1 MKLNFKSFF
10 LTLGIFYVLI
20 GALGISNMGF
30 FNKNIEYIL
39 STILFLNGAYHIFY
53 STSNRKSPYFHWGL
67 VLAEGIIE
75 LISVA
80 IILLNTFTSQLFF
93 TSYIGILLC
102 LKGLILV
109 LGRDNKFTS
118 WEKTKAKVRVLV
130 IVKGLLHFLFGSL
143 ILILP
148 LLADKA
154 VYVVFGWY
162 ILFLGIHFLTEE
174 YMSNK
179 KSDEI

>member
-1 MKLNFKSFF
+1 MAIKLKSFF

-39 STILFLNGAYHIFY
+39 SIILFLNGLYHIFY
-53 STSNRKSPYFHWGL
+53 SMTNRKNPYFHWGL
-67 VLAEGIIE
+67 VLGEGLIE
-75 LISVA
+75 LASVG

-93 TSYIGILLC
+93 TTYIGSLLC
-102 LKGLILV
+102 LKGLILI
-109 LGRDNKFTS
+109 LGRNDKFTS
-118 WEKTKAKVRVLV
+118 WENTNAKVKVLV
-130 IVKGLLHFLFGSL
+130 IIKGLLHFLFGSL
-143 ILILP
+143 IMILP
-148 LLADKA
+148 LLTDKA

-174 YMSNK
+174 YITNK
-179 KSDEI
+179 KSDV

>member
-1 MKLNFKSFF
+1 MKANLKSFF
-10 LTLGIFYVLI
+10 LGLGIFYVLI
-20 GALGISNMGF
+20 GALGISNMAF
-30 FNKNIEYIL
+30 FNDNVEYIL
-39 STILFLNGAYHIFY
+39 STILLLNGIYHLFY
-53 STSNRKSPYFHWGL
+53 STTNRKNPYFHWGL

-75 LISVA
+75 ILSVA
-80 IILLNTFTSQLFF
+80 IILLNTFTNQLFF

-102 LKGLILV
+102 LKGLILI

-118 WEKTKAKVRVLV
+118 WQNTKAQIKILV

-143 ILILP
+143 ILTLP
-148 LLADKA
+148 LLTDNA

-174 YMSNK
+174 LVTNK
-179 KSDEI
+179 KSDV

>member
-1 MKLNFKSFF
+1 MAIKFKSFF
-10 LTLGIFYVLI
+10 LALGIFYILI

-30 FNKNIEYIL
+30 FNENIEYIL
-39 STILFLNGAYHIFY
+39 STVLFLNGIYHVFY
-53 STSNRKSPYFHWGL
+53 SMTNRKSPYFHWGL
-67 VLAEGIIE
+67 VLGEGIIE

-93 TSYIGILLC
+93 TSYIGGLLC
-102 LKGLILV
+102 LKGLILI
-109 LGRDNKFTS
+109 LGRDNKLTS
-118 WEKTKAKVRVLV
+118 WENTKAKVKILV

-143 ILILP
+143 IIVLP
-148 LLADKA
+148 LLTDKA

-174 YMSNK
+174 YITNK
-179 KSDEI
+179 KSDV

>member
-1 MKLNFKSFF
+1 MKIKSKSFF
-10 LTLGIFYVLI
+10 LTLGIFYILI

-39 STILFLNGAYHIFY
+39 STVLFLNGIYHIFY
-53 STSNRKSPYFHWGL
+53 SMTNRKTPYFHWGL
-67 VLAEGIIE
+67 VFGEGIIE
-75 LISVA
+75 LVSVA

-93 TSYIGILLC
+93 TSYIGGLLC
-102 LKGLILV
+102 FKGLILI

-118 WEKTKAKVRVLV
+118 WENTNNRVRILV
-130 IVKGLLHFLFGSL
+130 IIKGLLHFLFGSL
-143 ILILP
+143 IIVLP
-148 LLADKA
+148 LLTDKA

-174 YMSNK
+174 YMANK
-179 KSDEI
+179 KSDV